1 MQPPELWEKMT
12 RNAAYAGRNCNGM
25 FEMSFCAEMLER
37 KRRPAST
44 HRLSSSCLFELLPKS
59 VLDFLL
65 TACREG
71 KSTQM
76 DAFKERFGES
86 DDNEKSD

>member
-1 MQPPELWEKMT
+1 MKMT
-12 RNAAYAGRNCNGM
+12 RNGALNRPSCNRNGT
-25 FEMSFCAEMLER
+25 FEMSFCAEILER
-37 KRRPAST
+37 KRRPASAHT
-44 HRLSSSCLFELLPKS
+44 PSPSCLLELLPKS

-65 TACREG
+65 IACRER
-71 KSTQM
+71 KSPQM

>member
-1 MQPPELWEKMT
+1 
-12 RNAAYAGRNCNGM
+12 
-25 FEMSFCAEMLER
+25 MSEILES

-44 HRLSSSCLFELLPKS
+44 HTLSSSCLLESLPKS

-65 TACREG
+65 IACRERT
-71 KSTQM
+71 STQM